1 MQVIEL
7 GPNLE
12 ALVRILDE
20 LPDAIR
26 GGRRAHTLV
35 PNRLHLTRGDD
46 SEFELFIEG
55 ERDSFGEQMIGS
67 MFYWGNYHDLNT
79 NRDIS
84 ALVISADNRSGHS
97 RLLAHVAYE
106 SERIL
111 SEDPT
116 IDNESLLF
124 AISPFLSL
132 ILQSQVMSIAKQM
145 GLTAELILME
155 QLLNFATGR
164 GIHHSRVLNAW
175 KGYDS
180 ADRDYYANG
189 IAIEVKASGSRNR
202 VHMISS
208 IEQLLLSEEP
218 KEEQLFV
225 YSIGLSSDT
234 SRDYKLVTQ
243 IDNVERILN
252 PMMHDDFYDFLAGYC
267 GEGYHK
273 NLRDRYNL
281 ETGFSISPPGGL
293 IAIDDNVDILRYTS
307 FLSGR
312 LPRDVDSVNYKA
324 IFSDPD
330 FSREEVESVFSMM
343 LAA

>member
-1 MQVIEL
+1 MIKLV
-7 GPNLE
+7 PNLE
-12 ALVRILDE
+12 SLVRILDG
-20 LPDAIR
+20 LDAAI
-26 GGRRAHTLV
+26 GGDRRAHTLV
-35 PNRLHLTRGDD
+35 SNRLHLTRGNN

-55 ERDSFGEQMIGS
+55 ERESFGEQMIGS
-67 MFYWGNYHDLNT
+67 MFSWGDYHDLNT
-79 NRDIS
+79 NRNIS

-111 SEDPT
+111 GDDPM
-116 IDNESLLF
+116 IDNESLLIG
-124 AISPFLSL
+124 ISPFLSL
-132 ILQSQVMSIAKQM
+132 IVQSQVLSIPKQM

-155 QLLNFATGR
+155 QLLNFATDK
-164 GIHHSRVLNAW
+164 GIHHSRVVNTW
-175 KGYDS
+175 KGYAS

-225 YSIGLSSDT
+225 YSIGLSRDT

-243 IDNVERILN
+243 IDNVERILD
-252 PMMHDDFYDFLAGYC
+252 PIMHDDFYDYLSEYC
-267 GEGYHK
+267 GEGYHR

-293 IAIDDNVDILRYTS
+293 IAIDKNIEILRYTS
-307 FLSGR
+307 FLHGR
-312 LPRDVDSVNYKA
+312 LPRDVDSVNYNA
-324 IFSDPD
+324 RFNEPD
-330 FSREEVESVFSMM
+330 FSREQIERIYSIM
-343 LAA
+343 LAI

>member
-1 MQVIEL
+1 MIDL
-7 GPNLE
+7 RPDLE
-12 ALVRILDE
+12 SLVCILE
-20 LPDAIR
+20 GLESAT
-26 GGRRAHTLV
+26 GGDRKAHTLV
-35 PNRLHLTRGDD
+35 KNRLHLTRGSD

-55 ERDSFGEQMIGS
+55 ESESFGEQMIGS
-67 MFYWGNYHDLNT
+67 MFSWGKFHDINT
-79 NRDIS
+79 NRDIP

-111 SEDPT
+111 TENPK
-116 IDNESLLF
+116 IDNENLLF
-124 AISPFLSL
+124 EISPFLSL
-132 ILQSQVMSIAKQM
+132 IVQSRVMSVAKQM
-145 GLTAELILME
+145 GLTGELILME
-155 QLLNFATGR
+155 QLLNLATEK

-175 KGYDS
+175 KGYLS

-225 YSIGLSSDT
+225 FSIGLREDA

-243 IDNVERILN
+243 IDNVERALTSTL
-252 PMMHDDFYDFLAGYC
+252 HDDFYDNLARYC
-267 GEGYHK
+267 GEGYHR

-293 IAIDDNVDILRYTS
+293 IAIERTS
-307 FLSGR
+307 IS
-312 LPRDVDSVNYKA
+312 
-324 IFSDPD
+324 
-330 FSREEVESVFSMM
+330 
-343 LAA
+343 